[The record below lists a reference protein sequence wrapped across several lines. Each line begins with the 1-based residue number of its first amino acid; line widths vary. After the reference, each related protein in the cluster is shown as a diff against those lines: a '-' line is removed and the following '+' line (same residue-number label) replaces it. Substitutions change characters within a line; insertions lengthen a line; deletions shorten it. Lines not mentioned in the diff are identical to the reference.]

1 MLSSK
6 GKSGRVSTY
15 NRKVRGCQL
24 PITRC
29 LISVKG
35 IVQGVGFRPFVYGL
49 AKLYSLRGSVRN
61 NTRGVDIDVEGEQE
75 SVNKFVDELK
85 RKAPPLAQIE
95 EINIQEAEPVSCP
108 EFTIEVSERGGNRD
122 LPVAVD
128 VAVCDDCLREL
139 FDPGDRRFRYPFIN
153 CTNCGPRFTIIK
165 DVPYDRELTTMKA
178 FPMCPNCVDE
188 YHDPEN
194 RRFHAQPNACAV
206 CGPRVFLR
214 DSSGGLIDE
223 DRPIL
228 KAAELLRENNIIAVK
243 GLGGY
248 HLACNA
254 LSKEAVSGLRE
265 RKVREDKPFAVM
277 VRDCSDAGLYCQV
290 SEEEKLLLES
300 PARPIVLLRKK
311 NNLLAEETAPGNAF
325 LGLMLPYTPLHY
337 LLFEHIDFPLVMT
350 SGNLSDE
357 PIAYEDK
364 DAFLRLGEIAE
375 YFLTHN
381 RVISHRCDD
390 SVTRI
395 YRQKEYPIR
404 RSRGYAP
411 APVRIQNKMEPV
423 LAVGG
428 EQKNTFCLTR
438 GSYAFVSHHI
448 GDLENLETLR
458 AFEKEIQL
466 YKRLF
471 NIEPEIVAY
480 DLHPEYLSTK
490 YALELRGVNTT
501 GVQHHHAHTAS
512 CMAEHGLQGQ
522 VIGVCFDGTG
532 FGPDGS
538 IWGGEFLLASFTEFK
553 RIGHL
558 RYVPMPGSARAVRE
572 PWRMAAGYLH
582 SQLGADWRVVPGI
595 RFLKEKNGM
604 LLDAL
609 GDMMD
614 KWLNCPP
621 TSSMGRLFDAVAA
634 LLGIRHQVNYEGQA
648 AVEME
653 QLAVQYMY
661 NIKKIM
667 KTSKTGPDIPGYA
680 LAYEDKAGTW
690 EIDTRNLIRDII
702 KELSGEIPAGEI
714 AYRFHLTVRDMVI
727 GMCRRAR
734 EVYGENRVTLS
745 GGVFQ
750 NLLLLD
756 MVHRGLEEN
765 GFDVFIHRI
774 VPANDGGISLGQ
786 AVIASE
792 RRKSGC
798 V

>member
-1 MLSSK
+1 MSIARYL
-6 GKSGRVSTY
+6 
-15 NRKVRGCQL
+15 
-24 PITRC
+24 IT
-29 LISVKG
+29 VKG

-49 AKLYSLRGSVRN
+49 AKSHSLRGAVRN
-61 NTRGVDIDVEGEQE
+61 NPKGVDIDVEGELK
-75 SVNKFVDELK
+75 SLRKFVDELK
-85 RKAPPLAQIE
+85 QNAPPLARIE
-95 EINIQEAEPVSCP
+95 EVAVQTAAPEGYAEFIIKDT
-108 EFTIEVSERGGNRD
+108 ETNTDKD
-122 LPVAVD
+122 LMVAVD
-128 VAVCDDCLREL
+128 SAVCEDCLQEL
-139 FDPGDRRFRYPFIN
+139 FDENDRRFRYPFIN

-178 FPMCPNCVDE
+178 FPMCPECLQE
-188 YHDPEN
+188 YHDPDS
-194 RRFHAQPNACAV
+194 RRFHAQPNACAA
-206 CGPRVFLR
+206 CGPRVVLR
-214 DSSGGLIDE
+214 DSSGGLIDKE
-223 DRPIL
+223 SPIK
-228 KAAELLRENNIIAVK
+228 KAAELLSENNIIAVK

-254 LSKEAVSGLRE
+254 LSKEAVSSLRE

-277 VRDCSDAGLYCQV
+277 VKDASQAGLYCQI
-290 SEEEKLLLES
+290 SNDERLLLES

-311 NNLLAEETAPGNAF
+311 VSLLAEETAPGNAF
-325 LGLMLPYTPLHY
+325 LGMMLPYTPLHY
-337 LLFEHIDFPLVMT
+337 LLFEQVDFPLVMT

-357 PIAYEDK
+357 PIAFEDK

-390 SVTRI
+390 SVTRV
-395 YRQKEYPIR
+395 YRKNEYPTR

-411 APVRIQNKMEPV
+411 APIKISESHIPV

-448 GDLENLETLR
+448 GDLENLETLM
-458 AFEKEIQL
+458 AFEKEIKL

-480 DLHPEYLSTK
+480 DFHPEYLSTK
-490 YALELRGVNTT
+490 YAFELKGIPQT
-501 GVQHHHAHTAS
+501 GVQHHHAHTVS
-512 CMAEHGLQGQ
+512 CMAEHSLKGR

-538 IWGGEFLLASFTEFK
+538 IWGGEFLLASLKDFK

-558 RYVPMPGSARAVRE
+558 RYVPMPGGARAVKE

-582 SQLGADWRVVPGI
+582 SRFGSSWRQVSGI
-595 RFLKEKNGM
+595 SFLKEKNGM
-604 LLDAL
+604 LLDTL

-621 TSSMGRLFDAVAA
+621 TSSMGRLFDAAAA
-634 LLGIRHQVNYEGQA
+634 LLGIRQEVNYEGQA

-653 QLAVQYMY
+653 QLAVQYLYHRKHMKS
-661 NIKKIM
+661 NEHIKSIQHMEKGIR
-667 KTSKTGPDIPGYA
+667 GYRFA
-680 LAYEDKAGTW
+680 LEEKLNTW
-690 EIDTRNLIRDII
+690 EIDTRHLIDDII
-702 KELSGEIPAGEI
+702 RELSGGIPLGEI
-714 AYRFHLTVRDMVI
+714 AYRFHLTITEMVI
-727 GMCRRAR
+727 STCRTAR
-734 EVYGENRVTLS
+734 NVYGENRVTLS

-750 NLLLLD
+750 NMLLLD

-765 GFDVFIHRI
+765 GFEVFIHRI

-792 RRKSGC
+792 RRKAGC